1 MSVNRQSKRHD
12 SAGIGREA
20 LYKAL
25 RQDSAPRFD
34 NINRIVNAL
43 GSKLTVQNT

>member
-1 MSVNRQSKRHD
+1 MSVNRQSKRHY

-34 NINRIVNAL
+34 TMVIPP
-43 GSKLTVQNT
+43 QNN